1 MEALRTS
8 SGEKFT
14 IKMSRVGDL
23 ETFTED
29 STGQTSEFKYLHSTR
44 LLRSK
49 LDLARDAATFYDY
62 DDNGRLVGVVAPT
75 GERTDL
81 RFNLTSNGAAIEV
94 TKGERAV
101 RVLQLKEDKVASAEG
116 VVSIMA
122 DKSLKVTYPDEL
134 IARVTYDLTIF
145 FFFQGRDGVGKDN

>member
-8 SGEKFT
+8 SGEKYT

-23 ETFTED
+23 ETFRVD
-29 STGQTSEFKYLHSTR
+29 STGQTTEFKYLHSTR

-49 LDLARDAATFYDY
+49 LDLGRDAATFYDY

-81 RFNLTSNGAAIEV
+81 KFNLTSNGAAIEV
-94 TKGERAV
+94 TEGKRTV
-101 RVLQLKEDKVASAEG
+101 RVLQLKEDRVASFEG
-116 VVSIMA
+116 VISIMA
-122 DKSLKVTYPDEL
+122 DKSLKVTYISRYPVMS
-134 IARVTYDLTIF
+134 AVRAKN
-145 FFFQGRDGVGKDN
+145 KDFTSRFSS

>member
-44 LLRSK
+44 LIRSK
-49 LDLARDAATFYDY
+49 LDLAGDAATFYDY